1 MQPQHPRLKQ
11 MDAPL
16 PLQQMHTTPP
26 LKQMHT
32 PHPGSRW
39 IHPTHTN
46 TTNSVFSST
55 HNPQCVQVNT
65 NTQPTLCSSQHTAPH
80 CVQPNT
86 MLPALN
92 CVESNTPPNH
102 QHFTHTVL
110 SEWAFWAEQSYRLGT
125 NSPSRNDGIN
135 SERPH
140 LIHSKPS
147 HPQHPFHF
155 TSFTSHHGTPN
166 TPCSCHTTPNYLA
179 VLLATH
185 VLPWHGPTCQ
195 PAHTTDGPHWKLNW
209 QALKL

>member
-1 MQPQHPRLKQ
+1 MQPQHPGLKQ

-26 LKQMHT
+26 LKQMHTPPPGSKCTHLTLEADAYTPPWKQMHT

-65 NTQPTLCSSQHTAPH
+65 NTQPTLCSIQHTAPH

-92 CVESNTPPNH
+92 CVELNTPPIH

-110 SEWAFWAEQSYRLGT
+110 SEWAL
-125 NSPSRNDGIN
+125 
-135 SERPH
+135 
-140 LIHSKPS
+140 L
-147 HPQHPFHF
+147 F
-155 TSFTSHHGTPN
+155 TSSTQNTPTPNIPFTSLH
-166 TPCSCHTTPNYLA
+166 SLHTMAHPTIH
-179 VLLATH
+179 VHATQ
-185 VLPWHGPTCQ
+185 LP
-195 PAHTTDGPHWKLNW
+195 TT
-209 QALKL
+209 